1 MEHMTAVLAG
11 TPVDTRMG
19 TALLAREGLPF
30 QGYPVAEDPWA
41 QTAFQLLAQAD
52 KQMQVELVLRRAM
65 DAGCVRALIYCN
77 SLSAAVDFPAL
88 SQKLGLPIV
97 TPMDVYRRAAGAY
110 RRLAVIAANAQGLAG
125 IERTLLAA
133 NERLELYGACLL
145 PAVLSVEA
153 GEAPEK
159 LVERHRLAELAAW
172 FQGCGAQ
179 TLILGCTHFPYFKS
193 ALAARTSLPLLD
205 PDEEMVRLLRME
217 P

>member
-19 TALLAREGLPF
+19 TALLKREGLSF
-30 QGYPVAEDPWA
+30 HGYPVAEDPWA
-41 QTAFQLLAQAD
+41 QTEFQLLAQAD
-52 KQMQVELVLRRAM
+52 KQARVEAVLRRAM
-65 DAGCVRALIYCN
+65 GAGCSRALIYCN

-88 SQKLGLPIV
+88 SEKLALPIV
-97 TPMDVYRRAAGAY
+97 TPMDVYRRAAGTY

-133 NERLELYGACLL
+133 NGRLELYGACLL
-145 PAVLSVEA
+145 PVVLSVEA
-153 GEAPEK
+153 GEAPER
-159 LVERHRLAELAAW
+159 LVARHHLAELAAW

-179 TLILGCTHFPYFKS
+179 ALILGCTHFPYFKA
-193 ALAARTSLPLLD
+193 ALAAGTTLPLLD
-205 PDEEMVRLLRME
+205 PDEEMVRLLRTY